1 VSWLLVPVGDHKP
14 KDHESFGTGDAGAA
28 PEVVDHS
35 LEVLDVTGLTITSA
49 TLADSIAGVDAY
61 VILREPG
68 LRDPLPNS
76 LPSVSL
82 LDPGPGN
89 TASITLPRPGD
100 SHLVWEIAML
110 AHELDWWTNG
120 PDYARPVI
128 THHPYDVTITG
139 IPSD

>member
-1 VSWLLVPVGDHKP
+1 MRVLVPVTPGLRLR
-14 KDHESFGTGDAGAA
+14 
-28 PEVVDHS
+28 S
-35 LEVLDVTGLTITSA
+35 LITRLRCSISQALTITSA
-49 TLADSIAGVDAY
+49 TPADSIAGVDAY

-76 LPSVSL
+76 LPPVSL

-110 AHELDWWTNG
+110 AHELDWWTNA